1 MGLTQSI
8 ATTVEPVQTEEKQAI
23 PQETQIIREAEVTPE
38 EPKKD
43 IFERYVEP
51 QGTKI
56 EVQPADVTAADDVVK
71 KTKKKKVKSAESKD

>member
-1 MGLTQSI
+1 MGTTQSTP
-8 ATTVEPVQTEEKQAI
+8 AVSLSTTTEVIQKDEQQTRETEPAVLPQT
-23 PQETQIIREAEVTPE
+23 TE

-56 EVQPADVTAADDVVK
+56 EVQPTEVMESADVVK
-71 KTKKKKVKSAESKD
+71 KTKKRKTKD